1 MPTHPP
7 VGIDGVQPDIDI
19 LTSSAFTDART
30 KRERDGIPVEEDL
43 DDEKRSL
50 DSNEKDLDEKRKVS
64 IRVQPVDEEGVRW
77 AGGDETLQA
86 AGFVPQLSWILLSLS
101 FADLSILDFL
111 FIRDDDDPEYANIPM
126 IVRELCDFE
135 DDPSVSRRRLEDE
148 HLLLR
153 GLIALLAYFFLRLL
167 S

>member
-1 MPTHPP
+1 MSTHPS
-7 VGIDGVQPDIDI
+7 VGIDGVQPDIAI
-19 LTSSAFTDART
+19 LTSAFTDART

-86 AGFVPQLSWILLSLS
+86 AGFVPQLSWTLLSLS
-101 FADLSILDFL
+101 FADLSILDSSSS
-111 FIRDDDDPEYANIPM
+111 ETTM
-126 IVRELCDFE
+126 T
-135 DDPSVSRRRLEDE
+135 
-148 HLLLR
+148 
-153 GLIALLAYFFLRLL
+153 L
-167 S
+167 SMPTSP